1 MAPQIFSL
9 MVDVMAR
16 EWLRQVMLEEA
27 AANGIYNNIRMILT
41 WFYAHDGLV
50 TCQNP
55 NIL

>member
-1 MAPQIFSL
+1 